1 MEKTIASLQ
10 AFLSF
15 LPRAPKF
22 PLPLPTPAMQAN
34 YFKSLLLPQ
43 RGENDSKQS
52 DKIQAIQSKYI
63 PRDFPGNTALYLLS
77 NDIRGRKK
85 EAHIRPSINSSN
97 GFYINKLRQSAHS

>member
-15 LPRAPKF
+15 LPRAAKF
-22 PLPLPTPAMQAN
+22 HLPLPTPATQAN
-34 YFKSLLLPQ
+34 YFESLLLPQ

-52 DKIQAIQSKYI
+52 NKIQAIQSKYI
-63 PRDFPGNTALYLLS
+63 PRDFLALYLLS
-77 NDIRGRKK
+77 NDIRGRKE

-97 GFYINKLRQSAHS
+97 GFYNYK